1 MKSIIH
7 IEKIEA
13 EGVVFHNIKIEIDN
27 IKAHLPGPCRP
38 NRTSTYPG
46 GGPAAEPAAPRDR
59 RTLKTA
65 LAGTGLTT
73 KQLADLF
80 GVSVWSIRAWCLG
93 DNRPKDEKIAKI
105 AQLLDMTPKE
115 VSRLLPRRRPSRT
128 AAKRVMRTRKS
139 LGYAIAAYP
148 DGRFVANDGHT
159 AVTFT
164 VRKMGQRTVLD
175 QIETGKDSPLGK
187 KIARDGKISG
197 FGRVCQA
204 ARLNTL

>member
-1 MKSIIH
+1 MKSTIH

-27 IKAHLPGPCRP
+27 IKAHLPGTWKSGSDDTIPEK
-38 NRTSTYPG
+38 
-46 GGPAAEPAAPRDR
+46 PAAEPAAPRAR
-59 RTLKTA
+59 RTLETA
-65 LAGTGLTT
+65 LVGTGLTT

-80 GVSVWSIRAWCLG
+80 GVSVWAVRAWCLG
-93 DNRPKDEKIAKI
+93 YNRPKDEKIAKI

-128 AAKRVMRTRKS
+128 AAKRVMRTRKAR
-139 LGYAIAAYP
+139 GYAIVAYP
-148 DGRFVANDGHT
+148 DGRFVANDGNT

-175 QIETGKDSPLGK
+175 QIENGKDLPLARK
-187 KIARDGKISG
+187 LMRDGKVSG